1 MRSIQAVA
9 GAVVSIVLLSLIG
22 WPGETIMRVAGHPEP
37 WKPPGRGT
45 PAIDVLGDATEYDE
59 IFGDVAVVSP
69 GDRVAAVRLAD
80 GIESWVYQNRW
91 DDGLVPKIRDEV
103 VQRKRV
109 DDRHLAIVR
118 RDGQVTLIDVPAGRV
133 AWRIDLPDGPLARA
147 YQAYRG
153 PEVWDLSV
161 AGHGSTPVPVILHD
175 GRIDALDS
183 RTGAIRWSYRSPSC
197 GPIKRA
203 ESVGGAVL
211 VHPRCEEQ
219 SASVALSADDG
230 RLLWRFNDWELFGG
244 QAIGTDR
251 LATVDAG
258 DLVVRRVADGKILWR
273 APLTSPADGASSYTL
288 GVAGD
293 LLTVRTGTAVVA
305 HRVADGRI
313 AWRHPV
319 SGRGAWD
326 DYVGDDGD
334 LPTVFGTVLTD
345 GVHTYAADDPRTLV
359 KFDARTGRVIDRHR
373 FDEGLDLEG
382 MRDGLAVIRVG
393 DSRLMID

>member
-1 MRSIQAVA
+1 MRVIQAVA
-9 GAVVSIVLLSLIG
+9 GAVVSIVLLFLIG
-22 WPGETIMRVAGHPEP
+22 WPGETIVRVAGHPSP
-37 WKPPGRGT
+37 WNPPGRGT
-45 PAIDVLGDATEYDE
+45 PPIDVLGKADTYGQ
-59 IFGDVAVVSP
+59 IFGDVQVVRR
-69 GDRVAAVRLAD
+69 GNGVAAVRLAD
-80 GIESWVYQNRW
+80 GIDSWVYQHRW
-91 DDGLVPKIRDEV
+91 DDELGPHL
-103 VQRKRV
+103 RV
-109 DDRHLAIVR
+109 DDRYYAVVW
-118 RDGQVTLIDVPAGRV
+118 RDGRVTLIDVPAGRI
-133 AWRIDLPDGPLARA
+133 AWRADMSDGPLARA
-147 YQAYRG
+147 HRASDEERVTRW
-153 PEVWDLSV
+153 ELSV
-161 AGHGSTPVPVILHD
+161 ARHGSTPVLVVLHD

-183 RTGAIRWSYRSPSC
+183 RTGAIRWSYQAPSC

-211 VHPRCEEQ
+211 VHPRCEGQ
-219 SASVALSADDG
+219 SASVVLSSDDG
-230 RLLWRFNDWELFGG
+230 RLLRRFNDDELYEGT
-244 QAIGTDR
+244 AIGTDR

-273 APLTSPADGASSYTL
+273 APLTSHTDGAWYAL

-319 SGRGAWD
+319 SGRDAWD